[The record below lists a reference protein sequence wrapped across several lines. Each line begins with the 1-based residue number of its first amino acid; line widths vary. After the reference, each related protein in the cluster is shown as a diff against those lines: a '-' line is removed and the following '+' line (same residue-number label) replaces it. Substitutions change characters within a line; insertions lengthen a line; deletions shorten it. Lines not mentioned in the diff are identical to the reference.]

1 MLEFLLGCSGWSY
14 SACFGHFYPQGLE
27 NSKWLRYY
35 STIIDY
41 VEIDSLFY
49 RVLIGLAEQNF
60 ESTEEKW
67 VTCMGEDLLT

>member
-14 SACFGHFYPQGLE
+14 SAWLDHFYPQGLE

-35 STIIDY
+35 SMIFDY
-41 VEIDSLFY
+41 VEIDSSFY
-49 RVLIGLAEQNF
+49 RVLIGLAERNF
-60 ESTEEKW
+60 ESTEAKW

>member
-14 SACFGHFYPQGLE
+14 SAWLGHFYPQGLE

-35 STIIDY
+35 STIFDY
-41 VEIDSLFY
+41 VEIDSSFY

-67 VTCMGEDLLT
+67 VTCMGEGLLT